1 MGTGALPGAAGGTTS
16 PSPDAARD
24 PKKAVGVETTPPPE
38 LPADGAG
45 ASAAA
50 NTTADPDGGGTS
62 RNPATAIVGGV
73 LGSVVLALSVAVV
86 FLVCRHTGD
95 ADHVAEF
102 SLPVAGAVLGQGP
115 VVQPYGGVQAGRIGG
130 GDGRLRGG
138 GAGGGAPEPNYVNP
152 VYAHHHSNPAVDG
165 PAYAEVADESSEEE
179 EAPYEAPSQEQVAVY
194 DDGGALGAARQ
205 CIETTST
212 GRCTKTAAAGGERC
226 SMHVCSK
233 TGCASSKSSKV
244 KFCSAH
250 AQYVGRGAGGGGNE
264 GGDESSN
271 A

>member
-1 MGTGALPGAAGGTTS
+1 M
-16 PSPDAARD
+16 
-24 PKKAVGVETTPPPE
+24 
-38 LPADGAG
+38 
-45 ASAAA
+45 
-50 NTTADPDGGGTS
+50 
-62 RNPATAIVGGV
+62 
-73 LGSVVLALSVAVV
+73 
-86 FLVCRHTGD
+86 
-95 ADHVAEF
+95 
-102 SLPVAGAVLGQGP
+102 GQGP

-138 GAGGGAPEPNYVNP
+138 GAGGGAPEPNYANP

-194 DDGGALGAARQ
+194 DDGGALGGARQ
-205 CIETTST
+205 CIETTAT

-233 TGCASSKSSKV
+233 TGCASSKASNV